1 LTTID
6 GARLIGPLRGCTAPL
21 DTVLNPLQVCGVR
34 RGGTVPMVVHKEL
47 DYPKKGVN
55 CLLRVVVDDTTKRGC
70 SEAALEVKKV
80 NDQK

>member
-1 LTTID
+1 
-6 GARLIGPLRGCTAPL
+6 
-21 DTVLNPLQVCGVR
+21 
-34 RGGTVPMVVHKEL
+34 MVVHKEL